1 MIKSKFV
8 ILTLG
13 LTAAIS
19 PLAIIAACA
28 NNPSTEISK
37 KEEPTVLK
45 QKQFLASDL
54 KLDQPIAISQQL
66 INQQWIVDHKNL
78 LFNGTTK
85 HLNSSKQI
93 LELNV
98 IKINDQLNIDFKLA
112 ANSYV
117 DQTYQVANDI
127 SSIFSF
133 KITNFVSDQ
142 IPDLPEQIDL
152 SKIVEQATF
161 DVNNKNQ
168 ILPSQV
174 KPEQLVWEQSNAN
187 TNVDLEVI
195 DLIPDDQN
203 GKLGYQVKF
212 SQKDLTTNLKN
223 LVVKPNDA
231 KAINGF
237 KVQASTPSDQSKLDQ
252 EITRLEKEAK
262 TIINVTK
269 LSTIDIINYQS
280 QPATFKTNLI
290 NLKENEFSYHVFKFN
305 VDSQKTLTIDLFVKY
320 KSATKFVQLSK
331 QIEVLEINIDDPNWL
346 RKAELDRLNKL
357 ITNSVLL
364 KTTFSTQEKEQL
376 EKNPNQVLKHLF
388 NFVST
393 FGFHY
398 QILDLKF
405 SPIQANKSSKLT
417 FKISAKLWRTPEG
430 QKPIITSNQFSYDVA
445 ILDDVI
451 EEIKPPQAT
460 AKGWKIKPTKNA
472 TPGMDNGVFNGSY
485 NLTIDLQKD
494 NQIDFADPNLDAE
507 KLIKTIFNKKQDL
520 FIDIEGQ
527 LDPNWDWDSYTM
539 FYNDGDIKDNK
550 NQLIGF
556 TYQIQFEYVDS
567 DLLNQPELD
576 NTLMIILNLTNG
588 YNSGNQPAKPTAE
601 QIWNDLKTKFINLI
615 KNQAID
621 DDKLHFDL
629 AGNGIYGFP
638 QINADN
644 PSRADHFSNFL
655 NFSPTQFMVDNQHL
669 VKAKIEDGSINYL
682 TNTIKFKWVL
692 EGLNNNSIEVDLSQ
706 YHEEFSNQVIQ
717 YEPKNKWADAIRFD
731 DKDPQLAIANG
742 ISLNNILDRFGLSN
756 QFVSEN
762 LLKERFARFGQS
774 WTWKARELANYLRFT
789 FYQAFNDGADA
800 INMAILGPDIN
811 NLPWNA
817 NPQDYIIVLKAKLN
831 AKAQGTYL
839 PYLQMFGAN
848 VPIQARS
855 WKTGD
860 IIEIRLQA
868 SSIPT
873 QPDVVKNA
881 NEILPGLGPGNVLG
895 TGQGATQAYLNSPP
909 RNDLY
914 SIALGSNALSI
925 NVNNQPYLTNHKAN
939 HRFIAFNMLSRYDF
953 KDLINPEPTPEQ
965 GWIS

>member
-19 PLAIIAACA
+19 SLAIIAACS
-28 NNPSTEISK
+28 NNPTTEISR

-45 QKQFLASDL
+45 QKQFLATDL

-85 HLNSSKQI
+85 HLNSFKQI

-117 DQTYQVANDI
+117 DQTYHIANDI
-127 SSIFSF
+127 SSTFSF

-161 DVNNKNQ
+161 NVNNKNQ

-212 SQKDLTTNLKN
+212 SQKDLTTNLEN

-252 EITRLEKEAK
+252 EIARLEKEQK

-305 VDSQKTLTIDLFVKY
+305 VDSQKTLTIDLFVQY

-398 QILDLKF
+398 QIVDLKF
-405 SPIQANKSSKLT
+405 SPIQANKTSKLT
-417 FKISAKLWRTPEG
+417 FKIAAKLWRTPEG
-430 QKPIITSNQFSYDVA
+430 QKPIITSNQFSYDVE
-445 ILDDVI
+445 VI
-451 EEIKPPQAT
+451 EEAADSLPPVHTPNGWQISPSDQVITDPTDPEIKL
-460 AKGWKIKPTKNA
+460 
-472 TPGMDNGVFNGSY
+472 
-485 NLTIDLQKD
+485 LTIDLKADPQL
-494 NQIDFADPNLDAE
+494 DFAKYENADVQTIDSLMM
-507 KLIKTIFNKKQDL
+507 KIFNKAQDQ
-520 FIDIEGQ
+520 FIKITGD
-527 LDPNWDWDSYTM
+527 LPNDWDWNKYLTLS
-539 FYNDGDIKDNK
+539 FDNAIRNQK
-550 NQLIGF
+550 NQLIGYKYLF
-556 TYQIQFEYVDS
+556 QFEYVNS
-567 DLLNQPELD
+567 Q
-576 NTLMIILNLTNG
+576 NLEDWFLINVDITNG

-601 QIWNDLKTKFINLI
+601 QIWNDLKTKFTNLI

-629 AGNGIYGFP
+629 GGNGIYGFA

-669 VKAKIEDGSINYL
+669 VKAKIEDASINYL

-692 EGLNNNSIEVDLSQ
+692 EGLNNNSIGIDLSQ
-706 YHEEFSNQVIQ
+706 HHEEFNNQVIQ
-717 YEPKNKWADAIRFD
+717 YQPKNKWADAIRFD

-789 FYQAFNDGADA
+789 FYQAFNDGADV
-800 INMAILGPDIN
+800 INMAILGADVN
-811 NLPWNA
+811 NLAWNA
-817 NPQDYIIVLKAKLN
+817 NPQDYTIVLKARLN

-855 WKTGD
+855 WKTDD

-868 SSIPT
+868 SSIPA

-914 SIALGSNALSI
+914 SIALGSNALTI

>member
-19 PLAIIAACA
+19 PLAIIAACS
-28 NNPSTEISK
+28 NNPTAEISR

-45 QKQFLASDL
+45 QKQFLATDL

-66 INQQWIVDHKNL
+66 INQQWIVDHINL

-85 HLNSSKQI
+85 HLNSFKQI

-117 DQTYQVANDI
+117 DQTYHIANDI
-127 SSIFSF
+127 SSTFSF

-212 SQKDLTTNLKN
+212 SQKDLTTNLEN

-252 EITRLEKEAK
+252 EIARLEKEQT

-305 VDSQKTLTIDLFVKY
+305 VDSQKTLTIDLFVQY

-398 QILDLKF
+398 QIFDLKF
-405 SPIQANKSSKLT
+405 SPIQANKTSKLT
-417 FKISAKLWRTPEG
+417 FKIAAKLWRTPEG
-430 QKPIITSNQFSYDVA
+430 QKPIITSNQFSYDVE
-445 ILDDVI
+445 VI
-451 EEIKPPQAT
+451 EEAADSLPPVPTPNGWQISPSDQVITDPTDPEIKL
-460 AKGWKIKPTKNA
+460 
-472 TPGMDNGVFNGSY
+472 
-485 NLTIDLQKD
+485 LTIDLKADPQL
-494 NQIDFADPNLDAE
+494 DFAKYENADAQTIDSLMM
-507 KLIKTIFNKKQDL
+507 KIFNKAQDQ
-520 FIDIEGQ
+520 FIKITGD
-527 LDPNWDWDSYTM
+527 LPNDWDWNKYLTLS
-539 FYNDGDIKDNK
+539 FDNAIRNQK
-550 NQLIGF
+550 NQLIGYKYLF
-556 TYQIQFEYVDS
+556 QFEYVNS
-567 DLLNQPELD
+567 Q
-576 NTLMIILNLTNG
+576 NLEDWFLINVDITNG

-601 QIWNDLKTKFINLI
+601 QIWNDLKTKFTNLI

-629 AGNGIYGFP
+629 GGNGIYGFA

-669 VKAKIEDGSINYL
+669 VKAKIEDASINYL

-692 EGLNNNSIEVDLSQ
+692 EGLNNNSIGIDLSQ
-706 YHEEFSNQVIQ
+706 YHEEFNNQVIQ
-717 YEPKNKWADAIRFD
+717 YQPKNKWADVIRFD
-731 DKDPQLAIANG
+731 DKDPQLAITKG

-762 LLKERFARFGQS
+762 LLKERFAGFGQS

-789 FYQAFNDGADA
+789 FYQAFNDGADV
-800 INMAILGPDIN
+800 INMAILGADVN
-811 NLPWNA
+811 NLAWNA
-817 NPQDYIIVLKAKLN
+817 NPQDYTIVLKARLN
-831 AKAQGTYL
+831 AKARGTYL

-855 WKTGD
+855 WKTDD

-868 SSIPT
+868 SSIPA

-914 SIALGSNALSI
+914 SIALGSNALTI

>member
-19 PLAIIAACA
+19 PLAIIAACS
-28 NNPSTEISK
+28 NNPTTEISK

-212 SQKDLTTNLKN
+212 SQKDLTTNLEN

-237 KVQASTPSDQSKLDQ
+237 KVQVSTPSDQSKLDE

-331 QIEVLEINIDDPNWL
+331 QIEVLEINLDDPNWL

-398 QILDLKF
+398 QIVDLKF

-430 QKPIITSNQFSYDVA
+430 QKPIITSNQFSYDVE
-445 ILDDVI
+445 VI
-451 EEIKPPQAT
+451 EEAADSLPPVPTPNGWEISPSDQVTTDPTDPEIKL
-460 AKGWKIKPTKNA
+460 
-472 TPGMDNGVFNGSY
+472 
-485 NLTIDLQKD
+485 LTIDLKADPQL
-494 NQIDFADPNLDAE
+494 DFAKYENADVQTIDSLMM
-507 KLIKTIFNKKQDL
+507 KIFNKAQDQ
-520 FIDIEGQ
+520 FIKVTGD
-527 LDPNWDWDSYTM
+527 LPNDWDWNKYLTLS
-539 FYNDGDIKDNK
+539 FDNEIRNQK
-550 NQLIGF
+550 NELIGYKYLF
-556 TYQIQFEYVDS
+556 QFQYVNS
-567 DLLNQPELD
+567 Q
-576 NTLMIILNLTNG
+576 NLEDWFLINVDITNG

-601 QIWNDLKTKFINLI
+601 QIWNDLKTKFTNLI

-629 AGNGIYGFP
+629 AGNGIYGFA

-692 EGLNNNSIEVDLSQ
+692 EGLNNNSIGVDLSQ
-706 YHEEFSNQVIQ
+706 YHEEFNNQVIQ
-717 YEPKNKWADAIRFD
+717 YKPKNKWADAIRFD

-789 FYQAFNDGADA
+789 FYQAFNDAADA
-800 INMAILGPDIN
+800 INVAILGPDIN
-811 NLPWNA
+811 NLAWNA
-817 NPQDYIIVLKAKLN
+817 NPQDYTIVLKAKLN

-848 VPIQARS
+848 VPIQAKS

-914 SIALGSNALSI
+914 SIALGSNALTI

>member
-19 PLAIIAACA
+19 PLAIIAACS
-28 NNPSTEISK
+28 NNPTTEISK

-117 DQTYQVANDI
+117 DQTYQVANEI

-187 TNVDLEVI
+187 SNVDLEVV

-212 SQKDLTTNLKN
+212 SQKDLTTNLEN

-252 EITRLEKEAK
+252 EIARLEKEQT

-305 VDSQKTLTIDLFVKY
+305 VDSQKTLTIDLFVQY

-364 KTTFSTQEKEQL
+364 KTTFSIKEKEQL

-398 QILDLKF
+398 QIVDLKF
-405 SPIQANKSSKLT
+405 SPIQANKTSKLT
-417 FKISAKLWRTPEG
+417 FKIAVKLWRTPEG
-430 QKPIITSNQFSYDVA
+430 QKLIITSNQFSYDVE
-445 ILDDVI
+445 VI
-451 EEIKPPQAT
+451 EEAADSLPPVPTPNGWQISPSDQVTIDPTDPEIKL
-460 AKGWKIKPTKNA
+460 
-472 TPGMDNGVFNGSY
+472 
-485 NLTIDLQKD
+485 LTIDLKTDPQL
-494 NQIDFADPNLDAE
+494 DFAKYENADVQTIDSLMM
-507 KLIKTIFNKKQDL
+507 KIFNKAQDQ
-520 FIDIEGQ
+520 FIKVSGD
-527 LDPNWDWDSYTM
+527 LPNDWDWNKYLTLS
-539 FYNDGDIKDNK
+539 FDNEIRNQK
-550 NQLIGF
+550 NELIGYKYIF
-556 TYQIQFEYVDS
+556 QFEYVNS
-567 DLLNQPELD
+567 Q
-576 NTLMIILNLTNG
+576 NLEDWFLINVDITNG

-601 QIWNDLKTKFINLI
+601 QIWNDLKTKFTNLI

-629 AGNGIYGFP
+629 SGNGIYGFA

-669 VKAKIEDGSINYL
+669 VKARIEDGSINYL

-692 EGLNNNSIEVDLSQ
+692 EGLNNNSIGVDLSQ

-800 INMAILGPDIN
+800 INVAILGPDIN
-811 NLPWNA
+811 NLAWNA
-817 NPQDYIIVLKAKLN
+817 NPQDYTIVLKAKLN

-848 VPIQARS
+848 VPIQAKS

-895 TGQGATQAYLNSPP
+895 TGQGATKAYLNSPP

-914 SIALGSNALSI
+914 SIALGSNVLTI